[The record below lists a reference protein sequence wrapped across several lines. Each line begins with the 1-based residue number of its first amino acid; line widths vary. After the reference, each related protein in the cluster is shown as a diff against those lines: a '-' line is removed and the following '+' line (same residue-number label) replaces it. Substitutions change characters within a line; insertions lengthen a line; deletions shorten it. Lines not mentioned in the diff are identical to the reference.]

1 MLLVILRTGMKQ
13 VMRTVNVLGTI
24 NYRRDK
30 MKIVYLYDGTPYMVY
45 KNEEGEYQ
53 YPNDEW
59 TEVSPPEGIYSP
71 FYFNGNEWIGSTREE
86 WLETLPKEEE
96 TENDKP
102 DELDA
107 LNIQLIKNDLEHTKE
122 IQALKQDIVNL
133 TKQML
138 GSEGGKE

>member
-1 MLLVILRTGMKQ
+1 MFKQ
-13 VMRTVNVLGTI
+13 
-24 NYRRDK
+24 
-30 MKIVYLYDGTPYMVY
+30 VYLYDGTPYLAF

-107 LNIQLIKNDLEHTKE
+107 LNMQLIKNDLEHTKE